1 MEVKEMKDLLI
12 ITPVKDSI
20 DLTEQTIRSVV
31 HSIAGKGQWT
41 YVVYDDF
48 SKVETS
54 VRLDELAKEL
64 KFDVIHLAD
73 VIDSPSPNYR
83 YILLQSQK
91 RAIIE
96 NKHLVIVESDVV
108 VNQNTFISLV
118 NHVSS
123 KVGMVAS
130 VTKDLNGEIN
140 FPYLFARKWK
150 DEDKSTKKRISFCCT
165 LLSNEFLKS
174 YDFNN
179 LNPEKNWYDVFISHK
194 SIELGFQNILL
205 MTDKVLHRPHSSRP
219 WKLLKYTNPLK
230 YYWIKY
236 TKGFDKI

>member
-1 MEVKEMKDLLI
+1 MNKLLV
-12 ITPVKDSI
+12 ITPVKNSI
-20 DLTEQTIRSVV
+20 DLTEKTIRAVMNSVDRRQM
-31 HSIAGKGQWT
+31 K

-48 SKVETS
+48 SDVETAQ
-54 VRLDELAKEL
+54 RLDALVCELGFE
-64 KFDVIHLAD
+64 VVHLSD

-83 YILLQSQK
+83 YILQK
-91 RAIIE
+91 AQERAIGNDE
-96 NKHLVIVESDVV
+96 HLVIVESDVV